1 MDSPFKMKIAEA
13 VEELNS
19 SLKPSL
25 RAVEKKY
32 GVSRR
37 TLQRRLN
44 GGVLK

>member
-1 MDSPFKMKIAEA
+1 MDSVLKTKIAKA
-13 VEELNS
+13 LEELNS

-25 RAVEKKY
+25 RVIEKKY

-37 TLQRRLN
+37 TLQCHRN